1 MPAEY
6 RTGRSGRGGRW
17 SDELLDEI
25 RAKTDIASV
34 IGEYVQLK
42 KRGAN
47 FLGLCPFH
55 QEKTPSFTVSPDR
68 QMFYCF
74 GCQTGGNIF
83 SFLMKRESLSFAEA
97 VEQLAARAGVTLPER
112 ASTSESPAARA
123 ADERRKR
130 ETDLLYRVLDF
141 ASRYYGQV
149 LLKSPAGEKARTYL
163 SRRGIKP
170 ESVGSFRLGYS
181 LDSWTA
187 LVKILTAK
195 GVDETVLE
203 RAGLALRGREGQGH
217 YDRFRSRLM
226 FTISDHRGRPIG
238 FGARAL
244 KDGDEPKYL
253 NSPETPLFSK
263 GRGLY
268 ALHLAAQA
276 IRRRGLAIVVEG
288 YMDAIACHE
297 RGFDFTVASMG
308 TAFTPD
314 QARLL
319 RRLTDT
325 VVTAFDADA
334 AGTQATL
341 RGLEVLTAAGFKVR
355 VAEMPGGKDPDEC
368 LRADGGPEAF
378 GQAVDGAVPLP
389 EYRFRLALRRHD
401 TATIEGRVD
410 VVNEILPVLA
420 GIVDTLELGQLMRS
434 FAERLRVPEAAL
446 HAELGRYR
454 TSQKRNGASQGG
466 IRASIRTARRAAES
480 PISVRQQLELEAG
493 PVPRHVR
500 DAERALLSYMV
511 GPEDGLHLVLTRLLD
526 ATDWCRKVGLDPV
539 AAGREAAAWAAS
551 AADPGVASAKPEATA
566 DPGIALAEAEAAAT
580 AETGLSAAE
589 VASAP
594 EVAPAAGIAP
604 ASAEDGTAGDRET
617 WDPEDDGG
625 AWASEDGGV
634 DLDDLAGSA
643 ASLAGETGSPAG
655 DLAEPLTDSESA
667 VLDWFG
673 DPTHRRIARAVL
685 LLARDGAID
694 AARLI
699 DHLAE
704 AGPGDGGSVG
714 GGHGGAAAGDGEG
727 EGDRSHGSGDAS
739 RVVARVFFELQT
751 LSDQPA
757 QAIADCL
764 GVLKEHRLN
773 SRIEQLHR
781 RIEDLERRGTQVE
794 REYAELIRELID
806 LERHTD
812 GGTGHWKVPGD

>member
-1 MPAEY
+1 MSAEY

-25 RAKTDIASV
+25 RAKTDIAQV

-149 LLKSPAGEKARTYL
+149 LLKSPAGEKARAYF

-170 ESVGSFRLGYS
+170 ESVGAFRLGYS

-195 GVDETVLE
+195 GVAETVLE
-203 RAGLALRGREGQGH
+203 QAGLALRGREGQDH
-217 YDRFRSRLM
+217 YDRFRGRLM

-263 GRGLY
+263 GRSLY

-288 YMDAIACHE
+288 YMDALACHE

-314 QARLL
+314 QAHLL

-325 VVTAFDADA
+325 VVTAFDADT

-341 RGLEVLTAAGFKVR
+341 RGLEVLTAAGFKVK

-368 LRADGGPEAF
+368 LRSDGGPEAF
-378 GQAVDGAVPLP
+378 GQAVDEAVLLP

-410 VVNEILPVLA
+410 AVNEILPVLA
-420 GIVDTLELGQLMRS
+420 GIDQPLERQQYIHDFARRLPVPEEALRLELGRHL
-434 FAERLRVPEAAL
+434 
-446 HAELGRYR
+446 
-454 TSQKRNGASQGG
+454 KASVDPRRGLSRGG
-466 IRASIRTARRAAES
+466 VRDSIRRSRTDPAADASAGGDSTALTGPSRFGD
-480 PISVRQQLELEAG
+480 EAG
-493 PVPRHVR
+493 GLPRHVR
-500 DAERALLSYMV
+500 EAERVLLSHMV
-511 GPEDGLHLVLTRLLD
+511 GPEDGLHLVLTTLLD

-539 AAGREAAAWAAS
+539 AAGREAAAW
-551 AADPGVASAKPEATA
+551 V
-566 DPGIALAEAEAAAT
+566 
-580 AETGLSAAE
+580 AE
-589 VASAP
+589 VA
-594 EVAPAAGIAP
+594 AAVDIAP
-604 ASAEDGTAGDRET
+604 ASAEDGAAGDRET
-617 WDPEDDGG
+617 WAPEDDGG
-625 AWASEDGGV
+625 V
-634 DLDDLAGSA
+634 DL
-643 ASLAGETGSPAG
+643 G
-655 DLAEPLTDSESA
+655 DLAESEASLPEPLTDSESA

-673 DPTHRRIARAVL
+673 DPTNGRIARAVL

-694 AARLI
+694 AARLV
-699 DHLAE
+699 DHLDEAE
-704 AGPGDGGSVG
+704 
-714 GGHGGAAAGDGEG
+714 
-727 EGDRSHGSGDAS
+727 GDAS
-739 RVVARVFFELQT
+739 RIVARVFFELQT
-751 LSDQPA
+751 LSDQPE

-794 REYAELIRELID
+794 REYAGLIRELID